1 MPDSNLGKVA
11 IAATENSPTRAEQ
24 SAAWVE
30 KAIVINVDLKNFT
43 VDVITDYEGK
53 PFTNCQIAAPY
64 FHTNNGEGIFAM
76 PEVGS
81 SCIVCQPSDD
91 DTPFVLA
98 FIGSFE
104 LEGAKQDNLEDKA
117 GEVDTETEE
126 LEDILKKLG
135 APSSTASTG
144 STSMKTTSASARAGR
159 PYMNPGDI
167 MLRTRDENFIALR
180 RGGVI
185 QIAGT
190 PTCQTVYVPLKNWMR
205 HFAENFEVNTPGGE
219 LEWTVQ
225 RQENDPGGKAPVL
238 YRLTL
243 RDKAQNDKADV
254 QIKVGHVDDDVRYEL
269 TVAPEGITV
278 ADGQV
283 SGTPKLKMTI
293 NKDGDQKLQIQGSL
307 EYEIDKDRKV
317 TIKGSDTV
325 EVTGARTL
333 KALSILQ
340 EAKATHLLKAI
351 SSTETI
357 TGAKTISAAQV
368 SLGSS
373 PNSSAVLGEVLVA
386 WLSSHVHVPIWTLPD
401 PKVSELD
408 KILSKTIKIS
418 P

>member
-1 MPDSNLGKVA
+1 MTKDLGTVA
-11 IAATENSPTRAEQ
+11 IAKTDNSPTKAEQ
-24 SAAWVE
+24 DPAWIE
-30 KAIVINVDLKNFT
+30 KGIVINVDLKNFT
-43 VDVITDYEGK
+43 VDVLTDYEGK

-64 FHTNNGEGIFAM
+64 FHTHNGEGIFAM

-81 SCIVCQPSDD
+81 ACLVCQPSDD
-91 DTPFVLA
+91 DTPFVIA

-126 LEDILKKLG
+126 VEEVLKKLG
-135 APSSTASTG
+135 APSSTTSTG
-144 STSMKTTSASARAGR
+144 SAEAKTTGASARAGR

-167 MLRTRDENFIALR
+167 MLRTRDENFLALR
-180 RGGVI
+180 RGGVV
-185 QIAGT
+185 QIAAT
-190 PTCQTVYVPLKNWMR
+190 PTCQTVYVPLKNYMR
-205 HFAENFEVNTPGGE
+205 HFAENYEVNTPGGE

-243 RDKAQNDKADV
+243 RDKAQNDKADI
-254 QIKVGHVDDDVRYEL
+254 QIKMGHVDDDVRYEL

-278 ADGQV
+278 GDGKV

-293 NKDGDQKLQIQGSL
+293 NKDGDQKYDIQGSL
-307 EYEIDKDRKV
+307 EYVIETDRKV
-317 TIKGSDTV
+317 TIKGTDTI

-333 KALSILQ
+333 KALSIMQ
-340 EAKATHLLKAI
+340 EAKAAHTLKAV

-357 TGAKTISAAQV
+357 TGAKTISAATL
-368 SLGSS
+368 SLGPS
-373 PNSSAVLGEVLVA
+373 PGSSAVLGEVLVA
-386 WLSSHVHVPIWTLPD
+386 WLAAHTHPMHNVPD
-401 PKVSELD
+401 PKAAQLD
-408 KILSKTIKIS
+408 KILSKTLKIS

>member
-1 MPDSNLGKVA
+1 MPAEVGPKAVTNTA
-11 IAATENSPTRAEQ
+11 NSPTKSEQ
-24 SAAWVE
+24 DPAWIE
-30 KAIVINVDLKNFT
+30 KGVIYNVDLKNFT
-43 VDVITDYEGK
+43 VDVLSDYEGK

-64 FHTNNGEGIFAM
+64 FHTHNGEGIFAM

-81 SCIVCQPSDD
+81 ACLVCQPSDD
-91 DTPFVLA
+91 DTPFVIA
-98 FIGSFE
+98 FIGAFE

-126 LEDILKKLG
+126 LEDTLKKLG
-135 APSSTASTG
+135 APASTTSTG
-144 STSMKTTSASARAGR
+144 SADSKTTGASARAGR

-190 PTCQTVYVPLKNWMR
+190 PTCQTIYVPLKNYMR
-205 HFAENFEVNTPGGE
+205 HFAENYEVNTPGGE

-243 RDKAQNDKADV
+243 RDKAQNDKADI
-254 QIKVGHVDDDVRYEL
+254 QIKMGHVDDDVRYEL
-269 TVAPEGITV
+269 VVAPEGITV
-278 ADGQV
+278 ADGKV

-293 NKDGDQKLQIQGSL
+293 NKDGDQKFEIQGSL
-307 EYEIDKDRKV
+307 EYTIEKDRKV
-317 TIKGSDTV
+317 TIKGTDTV

-333 KALSILQ
+333 KALSIMQ
-340 EAKATHLLKAI
+340 EAKAAHTLKAAT
-351 SSTETI
+351 STETI
-357 TGAKTISAAQV
+357 TGAKTITAAQV
-368 SLGSS
+368 SLGSA
-373 PNSSAVLGEVLVA
+373 PGASAVLGEALIA
-386 WLSSHVHVPIWTLPD
+386 WLATHVHVPLWFNPD
-401 PKVSELD
+401 PKAAQLD